1 MDPEIRNETDG
12 DVHAIEA
19 VTVSAFLNAPH
30 TSHTEH
36 LIVNALRNAGQLTVS
51 LVAETE
57 GTIIGHVAVSP
68 VAISDGSRDWFG
80 LGPISVAPEYQ
91 RRGIGSRLMCEAL
104 RVLRERGAAGCVL
117 LGEPAYYSRFGFEAD
132 PGLTLPRVPAEYF
145 QSVSFS
151 ANRPRGIVTYDSA
164 FEI

>member
-1 MDPEIRNETDG
+1 VDPEIRNETDG
-12 DVHAIEA
+12 DGHAIEA

>member
-1 MDPEIRNETDG
+1 M
-12 DVHAIEA
+12 
-19 VTVSAFLNAPH
+19 
-30 TSHTEH
+30 
-36 LIVNALRNAGQLTVS
+36 
-51 LVAETE
+51 AETE

>member
-1 MDPEIRNETDG
+1 
-12 DVHAIEA
+12 VK
-19 VTVSAFLNAPH
+19 VSAFLNAPH

>member
-1 MDPEIRNETDG
+1 VDPEIRNETDG